1 MTAHAGTTPTTDA
14 DVVYALVLLEGAFGL
29 LAGLGMVVL
38 MGGKPVYLLM
48 PAAKLTALLI
58 LATNAIGGRRWAM
71 IALIVAQAVSLLGFV
86 LDVLV
91 GLLPQVHFTINLVGL
106 LTGVAMPVA
115 VIRLC
120 AKLLAASPRK
130 PRGRPARPNPPAQT
144 VPVAIGTPR

>member
-1 MTAHAGTTPTTDA
+1 MTAHAGTRQTTDA

-29 LAGLGMVVL
+29 LAGLGMVVM

-48 PAAKLTALLI
+48 PVAKLTALLI
-58 LATNAIGGRRWAM
+58 FATNAICGRRWAM
-71 IALIVAQAVSLLGFV
+71 IALIVSQAVSLLGFV

-91 GLLPQVHFTINLVGL
+91 GLLLQVQFTINLVGL

-120 AKLLAASPRK
+120 ARLLAAWPRE
-130 PRGRPARPNPPAQT
+130 PRGGPARPSPPAQT
-144 VPVAIGTPR
+144 VPVAIWTPR